1 MTLKRLGM
9 TTGINL
15 AVLAGFWVLSLA
27 LVQLARLVSDHWIT
41 STIAVTAA
49 ACVAIVVSRRVDAR
63 LAQVLLLGVVAWMVA
78 EAAAHTA
85 FGIRS
90 VQGGETHLTV
100 MTASILGALLGFF
113 GATTRRPHGE
123 ASGGAQTE
131 SNANA
136 QSQVA

>member
-1 MTLKRLGM
+1 MALKRFGKA
-9 TTGINL
+9 TGINL
-15 AVLAGFWVLSLA
+15 AVLAGFWVLSFA
-27 LVQLARLVSDHWIT
+27 LVQLARLVSDHWI
-41 STIAVTAA
+41 SSAIAIAA
-49 ACVAIVVSRRVDAR
+49 AAGVGIVVSRRVDAR
-63 LAQVLLLGVVAWMVA
+63 LAQVLLLGVVAWMLA
-78 EAAAHTA
+78 EAAAHVA

-123 ASGGAQTE
+123 ASGGARTE

-136 QSQVA
+136 HSLVA